1 MTLPSLL
8 GQTSLAY
15 PGLVQRQCH
24 APSIA
29 EKHIREVGICFAHR
43 FTAQVDGCL

>member
-8 GQTSLAY
+8 GRSSLAY

-24 APSIA
+24 APSIG
-29 EKHIREVGICFAHR
+29 EKHIREVGICIAQR
-43 FTAQVDGCL
+43 LTVQVDGCL

>member
-8 GQTSLAY
+8 GQTSRAY

-29 EKHIREVGICFAHR
+29 EKYILEVGICFAQR
-43 FTAQVDGCL
+43 LTVQVDGCL